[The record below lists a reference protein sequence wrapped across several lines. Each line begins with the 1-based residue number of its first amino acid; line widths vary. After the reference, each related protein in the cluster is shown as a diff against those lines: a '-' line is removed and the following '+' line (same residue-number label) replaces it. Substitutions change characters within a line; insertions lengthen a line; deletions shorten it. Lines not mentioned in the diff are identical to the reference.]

1 MVCCTFGKM
10 NKGSTTE
17 ERKEFNMTTLVWF
30 TSFLLEN
37 LFYYDHI
44 RVPPT
49 NWVSSRRTVSYC
61 YRACYKGKQVGSRTE
76 GAVALFSERLVSPGD
91 TFDEIQL

>member
-37 LFYYDHI
+37 LFYYD
-44 RVPPT
+44 RRYVS
-49 NWVSSRRTVSYC
+49 VSSNVTISL
-61 YRACYKGKQVGSRTE
+61 GGSR
-76 GAVALFSERLVSPGD
+76 SESGEVDD
-91 TFDEIQL
+91 T

>member
-37 LFYYDHI
+37 LFLLRPAFQREFVFHC
-44 RVPPT
+44 T
-49 NWVSSRRTVSYC
+49 
-61 YRACYKGKQVGSRTE
+61 RAQFRGQSLRKVKVD
-76 GAVALFSERLVSPGD
+76 D
-91 TFDEIQL
+91 T

>member
-37 LFYYDHI
+37 LFLLRPAFQREFVFY
-44 RVPPT
+44 
-49 NWVSSRRTVSYC
+49 
-61 YRACYKGKQVGSRTE
+61 CYKG
-76 GAVALFSERLVSPGD
+76 A
-91 TFDEIQL
+91 I

>member
-1 MVCCTFGKM
+1 VGLVMVCCTFGKM

-37 LFYYDHI
+37 LFYYD
-44 RVPPT
+44 RRR
-49 NWVSSRRTVSYC
+49 VSSNVTISL
-61 YRACYKGKQVGSRTE
+61 GGSR
-76 GAVALFSERLVSPGD
+76 SESGEVD
-91 TFDEIQL
+91 DQL